1 MNKVSSKM
9 ANSAV
14 YADFAAKTEGE
25 IRRVNEKVSRRVK

>member
-14 YADFAAKTEGE
+14 YADFATKAEGE
-25 IRRVNEKVSRRVK
+25 IKRVNETVSRRSK